1 MMISL
6 GRSGGRLAL
15 RGLPEEGVTGLVF
28 GAGAGWRIE
37 EPGVVVQE
45 ALHPWSAAAGS
56 WHGVSKRLRQ
66 LTSSAEP
73 LESVVYPLP
82 GCAESRHPVKVQR
95 GGSNCTCCE
104 TAVDVLMYAQRQLAP
119 SRLPHGDKES
129 P

>member
-15 RGLPEEGVTGLVF
+15 RELPDEGVTGLVL

-37 EPGVVVQE
+37 EPGVVVRE
-45 ALHPWSAAAGS
+45 ALHAWSAVARS

-73 LESVVYPLP
+73 LESIVYLLP
-82 GCAESRHPVKVQR
+82 GCAVSRHPVKVHS
-95 GGSNCTCCE
+95 GGSDCTCCE
-104 TAVDVLMYAQRQLAP
+104 TAVDVLIYAQRQLAP
-119 SRLPHGDKES
+119 LRLPHGDKES